1 MSKNKTQKANV
12 LNSQSNWFENSKIQF
27 GILIILG
34 MVIYLPT
41 INYEYTNWDDLE
53 YITNNNLV
61 KDFTLSKIPILFST
75 YVMGNYHPLTI
86 LSFALEVNFFGESAS
101 VMHFTNF
108 SFHIL
113 NSILLLLLLRKI
125 HENWLFSFF
134 PALLFLVHPLHVE
147 SVAWISER
155 KDVLYCFF
163 FLLASIYYF
172 DFKQSNKKS
181 KYYLSILFFVFSLL
195 SKGQAVVF
203 PLVLICFEVI
213 KSNKFNL
220 KELIINKIPFF
231 LLSLTFGIIA
241 IKAQAAVDIIGSPNK
256 FSFIEQI
263 VIGLNGLLFYIKST
277 FLPLKLS
284 TLYSYP
290 LNISSLFY
298 VKALGALL
306 LIGFVIV
313 KFKSEKSILFSFIL
327 FFVAVFPVLQFLP
340 VGNAVYADRYYYVPS
355 IGLFLFLSFLLSKY
369 AFKLKKIT
377 LFSIVFMFCLFL
389 TAISFSQVKVWK
401 NSFTLWEQVRTNYPE
416 TPSAWY
422 NTGNYFLKSKAPNY
436 KEALPYFEKATQLKS
451 NYPKAY
457 NNLGVCYYNLA
468 DYSNALK
475 AYTSAYS
482 LDSNQADITLNVGKA
497 NDMLGKYD
505 EAIKWFNKAKK
516 LDTIN
521 DVIYYNLGISNFK
534 KGNID
539 SSIYFYNSALK
550 INASNSEVYN
560 NLGTSFIYKKE
571 YAKAIQNYN
580 KAIQINPK
588 YNEPYFNIALTQQ
601 VLGDTLQMVKNL
613 KIAAK
618 LGHTQAQLFLTQ
630 NNIIY

>member
-1 MSKNKTQKANV
+1 MSKNKTQKTNV
-12 LNSQSNWFENSKIQF
+12 LKAQANWFENSKIQL
-27 GILIILG
+27 GILMLLG
-34 MVIYLPT
+34 LVIYLPT

-61 KDFTLSKIPILFST
+61 KDFTLSKIPEIFSS

-101 VMHFTNF
+101 VMHVTNF

-113 NSILLLLLLRKI
+113 NSILLLFLLKKI
-125 HENWLFSFF
+125 NLNWLFCFF
-134 PALLFLVHPLHVE
+134 PALLFLAHPLHVE

-163 FLLASIYYF
+163 FLLSCIYYF
-172 DFKQSNKKS
+172 DFKQSAKKS

-195 SKGQAVVF
+195 SKGQAVVL
-203 PLVLICFEVI
+203 PLVLICLEVI
-213 KSNKFNL
+213 KTNKFNF
-220 KELIINKIPFF
+220 KELVINKIPFF
-231 LLSLTFGIIA
+231 ILSLVFGVIA

-256 FSFIEQI
+256 LSFVEQI
-263 VIGLNGLLFYIKST
+263 VIGLNGLFFYIKST
-277 FLPLKLS
+277 FLPFKLS

-290 LNISSLFY
+290 LTISSLFY
-298 VKALGALL
+298 IKALIALL

-313 KFKSEKSILFSFIL
+313 KFKSEKNILFSFIL

-369 AFKLKKIT
+369 AIKLKTTT
-377 LFSIVFMFCLFL
+377 LFSLTFVFCLL
-389 TAISFSQVKVWK
+389 LSAISFSQVKVWK
-401 NSFTLWEQVRTNYPE
+401 NSFTLWEQVRVNYPE

-422 NTGNYFLKSKAPNY
+422 NTGNYFLKAKTPNY
-436 KEALPYFEKATQLKS
+436 KEALPYFEKSTQLKS

-457 NNLGVCYYNLA
+457 NNLGVCYYNLG
-468 DYSNALK
+468 DYNKALK
-475 AYTSAYS
+475 AYKSAYS

-497 NDMLGKYD
+497 NDMLAKYD
-505 EAIKWFNKAKK
+505 EAIMWFNKAKN
-516 LDTIN
+516 LDATN
-521 DVIYYNLGISNFK
+521 DIIYYNLGISNFK

-539 SSIYFYNSALK
+539 SSIYFYNSAIKLNTN
-550 INASNSEVYN
+550 NAEVYN

-571 YAKAIQNYN
+571 YTIALKNYN
-580 KAIQINPK
+580 KAIQINPN

-601 VLGDTLQMVKNL
+601 VLGDTLEMIKNL
-613 KIAAK
+613 KIAAN
-618 LGHTQAQLFLTQ
+618 LGHTQAKLYLSQY
-630 NNIIY
+630 NIAF